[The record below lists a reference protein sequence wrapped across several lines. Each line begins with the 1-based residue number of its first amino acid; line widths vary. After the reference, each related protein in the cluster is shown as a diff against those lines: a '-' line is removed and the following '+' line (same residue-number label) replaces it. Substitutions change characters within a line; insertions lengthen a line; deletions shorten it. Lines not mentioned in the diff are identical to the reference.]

1 MSSEESHPA
10 PARPR
15 TILVTEDEEELRE
28 LYRRILTGAGY
39 RVLLAPNGRHATQ
52 LMRQG
57 PVDLVMTDLLMPE
70 MDGVELIAWLKRE
83 GFIVPVL
90 MVSGVNAVFQT
101 DFLSVV
107 RDLGASATLEKP
119 VTSETLLSAVAQLL
133 HPPAGTLPSAA

>member
-10 PARPR
+10 PACPR
-15 TILVTEDEEELRE
+15 TILVTEDEEELRD

-83 GFIVPVL
+83 GFAVPVL

-107 RDLGASATLEKP
+107 RDLGADATLEKP
-119 VTSETLLSAVAQLL
+119 VTSETLLAAVAHLL